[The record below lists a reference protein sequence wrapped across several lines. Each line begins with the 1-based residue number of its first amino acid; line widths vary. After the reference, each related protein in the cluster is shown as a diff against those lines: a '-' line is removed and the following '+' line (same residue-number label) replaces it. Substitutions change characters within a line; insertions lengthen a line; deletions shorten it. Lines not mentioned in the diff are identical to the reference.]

1 MIIRSVFYVLL
12 FATVLFLFYEDHIG
26 QVVIQVSSWRLS
38 LSLWLTL
45 LILIIGY
52 WLIKMASQLLNLP
65 GFYGK
70 WIGRRSKEANFN
82 NLAFALIA
90 FTEGDEKKL
99 KTYLKRTRFHDSHWN
114 GITTLLQAS
123 YHGLAGV
130 HEKMDDLLKSVT
142 HVDAKSHQRV
152 SFVKALIAYIQMDYK
167 LVITE
172 LSPLVSQYPEHRYL
186 LLLLAKSY
194 WQLGDYQWLY
204 QHKDWL
210 KKGKYLNDSQLEII
224 DTRGAEQSLANC
236 LSEQNTEAFEQL
248 YSELPQ
254 RVQYTK
260 EVVALNLS
268 YLKKSKQSDKITRH
282 LEKVYKTT
290 YSAWVMGYFGT
301 VLTGDEVYR
310 IERVIKYLKE
320 RPNDPD
326 LMLCLARLYRGNYQ
340 NQEALVYLEHV
351 LNNREDRDALKEL
364 ACLYRDMQ
372 DYEQAVAYL
381 FKAFDN

>member
-1 MIIRSVFYVLL
+1 MIVRSVFYVLL
-12 FATVLFLFYEDHIG
+12 FATMLFLFYEDHIG

-45 LILIIGY
+45 LILITGY
-52 WLIKMASQLLNLP
+52 WLIKVTSQLLNLP

-70 WIGRRSKEANFN
+70 WLGRRSKEANFN

-90 FTEGDEKKL
+90 FTEGDDKSL
-99 KTYLKRTRFHDSHWN
+99 KNHLKRTRFHDGQWN
-114 GITTLLQAS
+114 AITTLIQAS

-130 HEKMDDLLKSVT
+130 HEKMDHLLKSVT
-142 HVDAKSHQRV
+142 HIDAKSHQRV
-152 SFVKALIAYIQMDYK
+152 SFVRALIAYIQMDYQ
-167 LVITE
+167 LVIAE
-172 LSPLVSQYPEHRYL
+172 LSPLVSQYPAHKYL
-186 LLLLAKSY
+186 LMLLAKSY
-194 WQLGDYQWLY
+194 WQLGDYEWLY
-204 QHKDWL
+204 QHRELL

-224 DTRGAEQSLANC
+224 ENRGAEQSLATS
-236 LSEQNTEAFEQL
+236 LSQENIETFEQL
-248 YSELPQ
+248 YSQLPQ

-260 EVVALNLS
+260 EVVALYLS

-282 LEKVYKTT
+282 LEKVYKSTH
-290 YSAWVMGYFGT
+290 SAWVMGYFGT
-301 VLTGDEVYR
+301 VLTGDEAYR

-326 LMLCLARLYRGNYQ
+326 LMLCLARLYRGSYQ
-340 NQEALVYLEHV
+340 NKEALVYLEHV
-351 LNNREDRDALKEL
+351 LTYREDSDALKEL